1 MHDKPEATILNV
13 DGNLER
19 GEAVSSILREAC
31 FEVVQASDCA
41 EALHHAG
48 QKPDLI
54 LLNGDLPGLPECE
67 LCRELQT
74 GSATATIPILRL
86 DPAVPDTLPGWPA
99 GETSAGDPA
108 AMGLTDGFVG
118 YLTAPVDPAALLT
131 VVKTLLRAR
140 RAEMALRASEEKFRT
155 FVENAG
161 DIIYSLSLEG
171 TFAYVSPNCR
181 ELLGFE
187 VAEVIGRPYSWLIHP
202 EDLPVCNA
210 FFQDV
215 VTSGERRGGIE
226 YRVRRKN
233 SAWQWHATTA
243 SALKDHD
250 GRVIS
255 FLGISRDV
263 SERRQ
268 SEEAL
273 RGNERKLANAMKIA
287 RLGYWEYDVASDLFT
302 FDDHFYALF
311 RTSAEKVG
319 GYTMSPERY
328 ATLFVHPE
336 DAYMV
341 ETEMQK
347 AFTTTDPNFSSQLE
361 HRILFADGETG
372 HIAVRYNIVKDEQG
386 RTIKTYGANQDITER
401 KQAEIALRESEEQ
414 LRQAQK
420 LESVG
425 RLAGGVAHDFNNMLA
440 AILGNAEILQTR
452 LVANHAGNEPGHET
466 NGNNAASDETGG
478 EYSDP
483 WDSLE
488 QIVHAAHLAGDLT
501 HQLLAFG
508 RRQGAE
514 PDLLD
519 PGELVA
525 DAMKML
531 RRLVS
536 ENIQIRTLV
545 RPGLR
550 RVWADPTQLSQV
562 LMNLVVNACDAMP
575 GGGELSIDVANED
588 LDTHDVASRVNV
600 TAGPF
605 VCIRVRDSG
614 SGMDEETRHRMFD
627 PFFTTK
633 PVGKGSGLG
642 LSVVYGIVE
651 QAKGHLTVDSRS
663 GHGTTVAVWLPA
675 ARVDAVAREKQKTV
689 PEPLRGTETIL
700 VCEDEDMVREP
711 LCSVLRSR
719 GFTVIEARDGKQA
732 LVLAANHDGPI
743 HLLLTDVIMPGMSG
757 PELARMLEE
766 RSGISRV
773 IFTSGYASE
782 DIFAGVALGDEA
794 RFVEKPC
801 TPSELLQHVQELLHA
816 S

>member
-1 MHDKPEATILNV
+1 VRCK
-13 DGNLER
+13 
-19 GEAVSSILREAC
+19 
-31 FEVVQASDCA
+31 
-41 EALHHAG
+41 
-48 QKPDLI
+48 
-54 LLNGDLPGLPECE
+54 NG
-67 LCRELQT
+67 
-74 GSATATIPILRL
+74 
-86 DPAVPDTLPGWPA
+86 
-99 GETSAGDPA
+99 
-108 AMGLTDGFVG
+108 
-118 YLTAPVDPAALLT
+118 
-131 VVKTLLRAR
+131 
-140 RAEMALRASEEKFRT
+140 
-155 FVENAG
+155 
-161 DIIYSLSLEG
+161 
-171 TFAYVSPNCR
+171 
-181 ELLGFE
+181 
-187 VAEVIGRPYSWLIHP
+187 
-202 EDLPVCNA
+202 
-210 FFQDV
+210 
-215 VTSGERRGGIE
+215 
-226 YRVRRKN
+226 
-233 SAWQWHATTA
+233 AWQWHASTA
-243 SALKDHD
+243 SALKDPD
-250 GRVIS
+250 GRVVS
-255 FLGISRDV
+255 YLGISRDV
-263 SERRQ
+263 SERKQ
-268 SEEAL
+268 AEEAL

-287 RLGYWEYDVASDLFT
+287 RLGYWEYDVASNLFT

-311 RTSAEKVG
+311 HTSAEQVG

-328 ATLFVHPE
+328 ASLFVHPE

-341 ETEMQK
+341 EVEMQK
-347 AFTTTDPNFSSQLE
+347 AFSTTDPDFSSQLE
-361 HRILFADGETG
+361 HRILFADGKTG
-372 HIAVRYNIVKDEQG
+372 HIAVRYYIVKDKQG

-452 LVANHAGNEPGHET
+452 LAPDRAGNKSGHET
-466 NGNNAASDETGG
+466 SEKTGAREEASEEIG
-478 EYSDP
+478 EKGSDP

-488 QIVHAAHLAGDLT
+488 QIVNAAHLAGDLT

-545 RPGLR
+545 RPGLK

-575 GGGELSIDVANED
+575 GGGELSIDVSNED
-588 LDTHDVASRVNV
+588 LEARDAATRANV

-605 VCIRVRDSG
+605 VRIRVRDSG
-614 SGMDEETRHRMFD
+614 SGMDEETHRRMFD

-651 QAKGHLTVDSRS
+651 QANGHLTVDSRP
-663 GHGTTVAVWLPA
+663 GHETTVEVWLPA
-675 ARVDAVAREKQKTV
+675 ARADAVAREKQKTV
-689 PEPLRGTETIL
+689 PEPIRGTETIL
-700 VCEDEDMVREP
+700 VCEDEEMVREP
-711 LCSVLRSR
+711 LCSVLQSR

-732 LVLAANHDGPI
+732 LERIGAHDGPI
-743 HLLLTDVIMPGMSG
+743 HLLLTDVIMPGMNG
-757 PELARMLEE
+757 PELARILEK
-766 RSGISRV
+766 RYGISRV

-782 DIFAGVALGDEA
+782 DVFAGVALGEEV

-801 TPSELLQHVQELLHA
+801 TPSELLQHVQELLNA
-816 S
+816 TSGKA